1 MRATATAGGNRIG
14 RRLIVLTVAFSSVI
28 TLVLTAIQLL
38 AEYRELRDDL
48 DRQLDQVAIYSPN
61 IAGSVWAFDEKQI
74 RSAIEA
80 LVRLPQIERADVRT
94 AEGDRRWSAGKRTS
108 REFLVRTYSLRHE
121 IRGADAEI
129 GILEVSAG
137 LDGINRRVLMH
148 AASILVSNGLKTFL
162 VAIFMFY
169 AFRRLVT
176 RRLED
181 LAGRVRTLAPAA
193 GRVPATAGPP
203 PGLDEVES
211 LRWALDATGAELAAA
226 LDELRRVNEGLEDRV
241 RIRTAELENANRAK
255 SVFLANMSHEFR
267 TPMNAI
273 MGMTELAMRRA
284 TDDRQ
289 HHFLTTVLQASRHL
303 LEVINDILDISK
315 IEADRLRLER
325 IDFHLGSVLED
336 LHNLFDQKAA
346 EKALILSI
354 EATPAI
360 RRMPLEGDP
369 LRLRQV
375 LVNLVGNAVK
385 FTDSGSVRLSVV
397 LTDPG
402 SSDAVFR
409 FEVADTGI
417 GIAPEERGRLF
428 AAFEQADNSTTRR
441 YGGTG
446 LGLAISK
453 RLVDMMGGEIGVES
467 TPGAGSTFWFTAR
480 FAHHER
486 PLVPGGT
493 AAVLPTTRAKRW
505 QGARV
510 LLAEDDL
517 INQEVSRTLL
527 EEAGL
532 VVDVASNGLEAVDL
546 ARRNDYAL
554 VLMDLQMPQMNGL
567 EAAAAIRRLPVGG
580 RVPILALTA
589 NAFDEDRQRC
599 LDAGMDGHLAK
610 PVTTDRLHDALDRY
624 LVAPADAGAA

>member
-1 MRATATAGGNRIG
+1 M
-14 RRLIVLTVAFSSVI
+14 IVLTVAFSSVI
-28 TLVLTAIQLL
+28 TLVLTAIQLF

-94 AEGDRRWSAGKRTS
+94 AEGDRRWTAGKRTS
-108 REFLVRTYSLRHE
+108 GELLVRTYSLRHE
-121 IRGADAEI
+121 VRGGDAEI

-181 LAGRVRTLAPAA
+181 LAARVRTLAPAS
-193 GRVPATAGPP
+193 GRGPATAGPP
-203 PGLDEVES
+203 VGLDEVES
-211 LRWALDATGAELAAA
+211 LRWAFDAAGAELAAA

-255 SVFLANMSHEFR
+255 SVFLANMSHELR

-273 MGMTELAMRRA
+273 MGMTDLALRRA
-284 TDDRQ
+284 TDERQ
-289 HHFLTTVLQASRHL
+289 RHFLTTALQASRHL

-336 LHNLFDQKAA
+336 LHSLFDHKAA
-346 EKALILSI
+346 EKGLILSI
-354 EATPAI
+354 EAAPEI

-369 LRLRQV
+369 LRLRQI

-397 LTDPG
+397 RANAG
-402 SSDAVFR
+402 SSEVVFR

-417 GIAPEERGRLF
+417 GIAAEDRGRLF
-428 AAFEQADNSTTRR
+428 AAFEQADNSMTRR

-480 FAHHER
+480 FGYPDR
-486 PLVPGGT
+486 PLERGGNASVPR
-493 AAVLPTTRAKRW
+493 PSRSERW
-505 QGARV
+505 RGARV
-510 LLAEDDL
+510 LLVEDEPS
-517 INQEVSRTLL
+517 NQEVSRTLL

-546 ARRNDYAL
+546 ARGHGYAL

-567 EAAAAIRRLPVGG
+567 DAAAAIRSLPVGG

-589 NAFDEDRQRC
+589 NAFEEARQRC
-599 LDAGMDGHLAK
+599 LDAGMDGLLAK
-610 PVTTDRLHDALDRY
+610 PVTTECLHDALDRY
-624 LVAPADAGAA
+624 LLAPADAGAG